1 MTKTVKHGDG
11 YEALS
16 KEQISTLYKVSAG
29 HLRDHL
35 LIRFAFEHA
44 MRATEVCRLQ
54 VRDFDATTDTVY
66 LHLQRLKGS
75 EFTVQPLMPTTAAL
89 LLDYIKGKGSNDYLF
104 PKSKAG
110 RKAGNKPLK
119 SGEPRQVK
127 AHLTRVRFFQLFRDY
142 CRMAG
147 IPSHLAHPHAAK
159 HGLASAVINEIG
171 IQATRTIRSTQA
183 YLHSSDASASA
194 AVHAVLGAGL

>member
-1 MTKTVKHGDG
+1 M
-11 YEALS
+11 EALT
-16 KEQISTLYKVSAG
+16 KEQVKALYSVSAG
-29 HLRDHL
+29 YLRDHL
-35 LIRFAFEHA
+35 MIRLTYEHA

-54 VRDFDATTDTVY
+54 VRDFDATTGTVY

-75 EFTVQPLMPTTAAL
+75 KLTVQPLMPTTAAL
-89 LLDYIKGKGSNDYLF
+89 LLDYIKRNDPNDYLF

-110 RKAGNKPLK
+110 RKVSNKPLK
-119 SGEPRQVK
+119 SGEPRKPVE
-127 AHLTRVRFFQLFRDY
+127 HISRVRFFQLFRHY
-142 CRMAG
+142 CRLAR

-171 IQATRTIRSTQA
+171 IQATRKYCGHVSIRSTQA

-194 AVHAVLGAGL
+194 AVQVVIGASV